1 MADEVVR
8 AAKDGNPIKN
18 GGIVTLVFETG
29 TAASGLP
36 LVNQFVP
43 SGTMRTRLENRFDDV
58 RYYTGDSAS

>member
-1 MADEVVR
+1 MPDEVVR

-18 GGIVTLVFETG
+18 GGTITLVFETG

-36 LVNQFVP
+36 DVNQFVA
-43 SGTMRTRLENRFDDV
+43 SGTMQTRLEDRFDDV